1 MNEPDPALVWAARG
15 GDVDAFGQLVR
26 AYQADVWRLSLYLL
40 RNREA
45 ADDVTQE
52 CFVRAFRFISTYK
65 GRSKFT
71 TWLLSIARN
80 CAVDEVRRS
89 GRRKRIEQGLR
100 AESSE
105 VSRDLTSGIEVREA
119 LAELPMELRE
129 PVVLIDMLG
138 LSYLEVAHVL
148 RLPVGTVKS
157 RVHRARTTLADRL
170 SDVDVE
176 VSGEG

>member
-1 MNEPDPALVWAARG
+1 LNEPDPALVWAARG

-26 AYQADVWRLSLYLL
+26 AYQADVWRLSLHLL
-40 RNREA
+40 RDRSL

-52 CFVRAFRFISTYK
+52 CFVRAFRFMSTYK

-80 CAVDEVRRS
+80 CAVDEIRRS
-89 GRRKRIEQGLR
+89 GRRRKIENELR
-100 AESSE
+100 DTTSHSTSE
-105 VSRDLTSGIEVREA
+105 PVSGIEVREA

-138 LSYLEVAHVL
+138 LSYLEVAQVL
-148 RLPVGTVKS
+148 RVPAGTVKS
-157 RVHRARTTLADRL
+157 RVHRARTTLARRL
-170 SDVDVE
+170 TDDDVE
-176 VSGEG
+176 VTGES

>member
-1 MNEPDPALVWAARG
+1 LNEPDPALVRAARG

-26 AYQADVWRLSLYLL
+26 AYQADVWRLSLHLL
-40 RNREA
+40 RNRTA

-80 CAVDEVRRS
+80 CAVDEMRRS
-89 GRRKRIEQGLR
+89 GRRRRIEEEVR
-100 AESSE
+100 AETTERSH
-105 VSRDLTSGIEVREA
+105 DPTSGIEVREA

-138 LSYLEVAHVL
+138 LSYLEAAQVL
-148 RLPVGTVKS
+148 GLPTGTVKS

-170 SDVDVE
+170 GDADIE
-176 VSGEG
+176 VPGEG